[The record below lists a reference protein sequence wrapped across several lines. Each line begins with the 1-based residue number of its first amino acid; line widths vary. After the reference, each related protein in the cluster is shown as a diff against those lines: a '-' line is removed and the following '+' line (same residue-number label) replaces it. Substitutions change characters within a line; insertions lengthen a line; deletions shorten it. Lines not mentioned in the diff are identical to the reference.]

1 LTKNDFD
8 VKVKNLGLKKTEFAE
23 LSNISY
29 NTVKGWIKLEEV
41 PGWVES
47 WLDNYADSIKLK
59 AIKEVLK

>member
-8 VKVKNLGLKKTEFAE
+8 IKVKSLGLKKTEFAE

-41 PGWVES
+41 PSWVES
-47 WLDNYADSIKLK
+47 WLNNYEDSIKLK